1 MLYLNENLLFVLM
14 FTIHTF
20 RTIIT
25 FIDKLLTVKFIKS
38 HRNIFENKDLERKK
52 KMRLSN
58 KNQVPFHKMNIKYL
72 IITIFIKHTSS
83 Y

>member
-1 MLYLNENLLFVLM
+1 MLYLNENILFVLIVL

-38 HRNIFENKDLERKK
+38 HRNIFENKD
-52 KMRLSN
+52 
-58 KNQVPFHKMNIKYL
+58 
-72 IITIFIKHTSS
+72 
-83 Y
+83 

>member
-1 MLYLNENLLFVLM
+1 MLYLNENILFVLM

-38 HRNIFENKDLERKK
+38 HRKNFENKD
-52 KMRLSN
+52 
-58 KNQVPFHKMNIKYL
+58 
-72 IITIFIKHTSS
+72 
-83 Y
+83 